1 MMACLGANVAKAGN
15 FTASGRLDTL
25 LQVDGWKLHCKWK
38 AGTWRQETLLQVE
51 GWKLDCKWKAGNCT
65 ASGRLEEA
73 LLQVEGWKLHCK
85 RRLKTLLQVEGWKL
99 YCISCVEDP
108 FTIHAQFESRCTL
121 EAVRSFQ
128 GIFISHRTCI
138 SQSKWN
144 ALFFVHDLHMD
155 VTFEQTQPLKT
166 QSKRAIG
173 QFEKSL
179 VFFVFSLFLFYIRS
193 LKGL

>member
-1 MMACLGANVAKAGN
+1 M
-15 FTASGRLDTL
+15 
-25 LQVDGWKLHCKWK
+25 
-38 AGTWRQETLLQVE
+38 E

-85 RRLKTLLQVEGWKL
+85 RRLETLLQVEG
-99 YCISCVEDP
+99 

-121 EAVRSFQ
+121 ETVRSFQ

-173 QFEKSL
+173 QFEKNL
-179 VFFVFSLFLFYIRS
+179 VFFVFSLFVFYIRS

>member
-1 MMACLGANVAKAGN
+1 MFSLNSQSWQLYCE
-15 FTASGRLDTL
+15 
-25 LQVDGWKLHCKWK
+25 WK
-38 AGTWRQETLLQVE
+38 AGHFTT
-51 GWKLDCKWKAGNCT
+51 
-65 ASGRLEEA
+65 SGRLE
-73 LLQVEGWKLHCK
+73 
-85 RRLKTLLQVEGWKL
+85 TSLQVEGWKL
-99 YCISCVEDP
+99 YCISCVEAP

-121 EAVRSFQ
+121 ETVRSFQ